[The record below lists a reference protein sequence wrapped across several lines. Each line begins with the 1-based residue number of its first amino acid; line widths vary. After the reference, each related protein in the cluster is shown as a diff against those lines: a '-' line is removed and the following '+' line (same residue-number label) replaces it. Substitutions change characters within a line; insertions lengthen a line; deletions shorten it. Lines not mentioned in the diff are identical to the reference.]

1 MIPEPQTPVT
11 PIVAVAAAKPGSS
24 DHRSQPIT
32 LNLRLERHAVDAHA
46 LDCARRGALAAGDLR
61 ALERRAGR
69 RRAGEQ
75 PLAIAE
81 HDLGVGADIDE
92 KGQFVLEVR
101 ALGEHD
107 PGRIRADVA
116 GDAGQR
122 VDEGAGRDVEA
133 EFARA
138 RFVSR
143 VEGQARTALRR
154 VRSGRGR
161 ERDDA

>member
-1 MIPEPQTPVT
+1 MTLS
-11 PIVAVAAAKPGSS
+11 VAVAAAKPGSS

-32 LNLRLERHAVDAHA
+32 LNLGSSVSAVDAHA
-46 LDCARRGALAAGDLR
+46 LDRARRGALAAGDLR

-81 HDLGVGADIDE
+81 HDLGVGADVDQ

-101 ALGEHD
+101 AFGEHD
-107 PGRIRADVA
+107 PGRVGADMA

-122 VDEGAGRDVEA
+122 VDKRARRDVEA
-133 EFARA
+133 KLARA

-143 VEGQARTALRR
+143 VECQARTAPRR
-154 VRSGRGR
+154 ARSGRGQA
-161 ERDDA
+161 RDDA